1 VAERDYVVPIL
12 IVLAILVAAL
22 IFGPQGC
29 EPGSIHDTFTNCAAD
44 E

>member
-12 IVLAILVAAL
+12 IVLAILLAARIL
-22 IFGPQGC
+22 GPQGC
-29 EPGSIHDTFTNCAAD
+29 KPGSIHDTFTNCAAG